1 MPEKINDIDA
11 AARMS
16 HRQLL
21 GVLMVLLLLGV
32 SVLWSYGLFGNKEST
47 VPMSIMPVLM
57 IVIIAALKREGR
69 RIDARALEAMRK
81 DELRQASQQRAYRNG
96 FFAMLLLQPLLGVT
110 LYGSPAGAAIATAAS
125 VTVGAVTVLGSLLWH
140 DR

>member
-1 MPEKINDIDA
+1 
-11 AARMS
+11 
-16 HRQLL
+16 
-21 GVLMVLLLLGV
+21 
-32 SVLWSYGLFGNKEST
+32 
-47 VPMSIMPVLM
+47 MSIMPVLM
-57 IVIIAALKREGR
+57 IVIIAALKREGG

>member
-1 MPEKINDIDA
+1 MPDKINDIDA

-21 GVLMVLLLLGV
+21 GALMVLLLLLV
-32 SVLWSYGLFGNKEST
+32 SVLWSYGVFGNKAST

-57 IVIIAALKREGR
+57 IVAIAALKREGG
-69 RIDARALEAMRK
+69 RIDARALDAMRK
-81 DELRQASQQRAYRNG
+81 DELRQASLHRAYRNG

-110 LYGSPAGAAIATAAS
+110 LYGSPAGAAIVTAAS
-125 VTVGAVTVLGSLLWH
+125 VTVGAVTVLASLLWH